1 MTDFT
6 RWEVQSRLLTYF
18 LYIMKIL
25 IVSQYYFPEQFQIND
40 IAPELVKRGHEITIL
55 CGLPN
60 YPKGVYFEGFDNKES
75 VEIKEKEYFKQTG
88 VHVIHIE
95 QVLRSKNP
103 LKLVMNYFTF
113 AYNSKKAVH
122 TLSSDFDVVFCY
134 QLSPVTS
141 MYAAMEY
148 KKLYGTPILFYTLD
162 LWPVSAESILKSEK
176 NPLMLPVT
184 RMSQKLYQSA
194 DRILVTSRPFID
206 YIERVNGVERE
217 RMGYLPQHAGDT
229 MLEMNLLKEVEN
241 GCADFMFAGNL
252 GKGQRIDVIISAA
265 AELGNRT
272 DYKVHIVGDGSMRET
287 LEKMV
292 KKKGLEHNVVFYGN
306 QKRDDMPSF
315 YKKADALLIT
325 LRGNNEVGN
334 TMPGKLQMYMTTGK
348 PIFGSINGAANEVI
362 KEAKC
367 GACVQ
372 AGDYKGLAELMRT
385 YIEEPEKYKDCGC
398 NARHYFKEHF
408 TLEHYMNELEHEL
421 QVLCD
426 KRH

>member
-1 MTDFT
+1 
-6 RWEVQSRLLTYF
+6 
-18 LYIMKIL
+18 
-25 IVSQYYFPEQFQIND
+25 
-40 IAPELVKRGHEITIL
+40 
-55 CGLPN
+55 
-60 YPKGVYFEGFDNKES
+60 
-75 VEIKEKEYFKQTG
+75 
-88 VHVIHIE
+88 
-95 QVLRSKNP
+95 
-103 LKLVMNYFTF
+103 
-113 AYNSKKAVH
+113 
-122 TLSSDFDVVFCY
+122 
-134 QLSPVTS
+134 
-141 MYAAMEY
+141 
-148 KKLYGTPILFYTLD
+148 
-162 LWPVSAESILKSEK
+162 
-176 NPLMLPVT
+176 MLPVT

-292 KKKGLEHNVVFYGN
+292 KEKGLERNVVFYGN